1 MTVHDILSDLVAT
14 TSSSSTARQTVID
27 PGGGGTNH
35 HSAAQHA
42 DLDGRIDSLLRAFEA
57 ECQSRFANAISADHF
72 TALLCTLL
80 GAEILAC
87 YCATTPQGQDD
98 IARGGESRKML
109 SCLYSNGPIGFM
121 LCNPTEVHPK
131 FRFEADK

>member
-1 MTVHDILSDLVAT
+1 MPVHDILANLVAT
-14 TSSSSTARQTVID
+14 ASSSSTARQTAID
-27 PGGGGTNH
+27 PGGGGTNQ

-57 ECQSRFANAISADHF
+57 ECQSRFANAVSADHF

-80 GAEILAC
+80 AAEILAC
-87 YCATTPQGQDD
+87 YCATRPQGQDD
-98 IARGGESRKML
+98 IARRGESRKML

-121 LCNPTEVHPK
+121 LCNPMEVHPN
-131 FRFEADK
+131 FAFEADK